1 MTGKRTFIDH
11 TADILFEAQGSTIE
25 ELFEQCGLAVEETQ
39 VELSTVKPAIKK
51 VFHLENAKVD
61 ALLFDFLDDL
71 LFYKDA
77 EQLLFSKFVLK
88 LDKPQGNSPNFRL
101 EVQAYGQKIDV
112 KKHGLKVD
120 IKAITMHMFEVK
132 KTAKGWKAKV
142 LVDI

>member
-1 MTGKRTFIDH
+1 MTGKRKYIDH
-11 TADILFEAQGSTIE
+11 TADILFEAEGSTIE

-88 LDKPQGNSPNFRL
+88 LDRPQGNVNNFRL
-101 EVQAYGQKIDV
+101 EVQAYGQKLDAE
-112 KKHGLKVD
+112 KHGLKVD
-120 IKAITMHMFEVK
+120 VKAITMHMFEVK